1 MSMKHTIRY
10 ITTGMRD
17 LPGYGPHPDEGFFV
31 ILILAAAVIGIVQ
44 GGFPSAVLGIV
55 GAVLIYGPW
64 YLFRAYIRG
73 RGYLS

>member
-44 GGFPSAVLGIV
+44 GGFTSAVIGVV

-73 RGYLS
+73 RDYLS